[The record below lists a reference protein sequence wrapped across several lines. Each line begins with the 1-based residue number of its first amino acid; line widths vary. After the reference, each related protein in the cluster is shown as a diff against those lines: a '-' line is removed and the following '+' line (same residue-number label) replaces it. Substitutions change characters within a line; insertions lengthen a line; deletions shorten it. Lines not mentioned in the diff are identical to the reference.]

1 LTSVPPR
8 GGQVLGEGVNSL
20 RFAVRES
27 ALRPAFPHG
36 QRPRGGS
43 VADRVHLQ
51 RPGGA
56 ARRTDDALLP
66 AGEVRLG
73 AFTENLL
80 VQHVRGR
87 PPLGRRLLR
96 SISGRARVTGNDIP
110 GRERRLPP
118 GVVAGVLAPR
128 GR

>member
-1 LTSVPPR
+1 MTP
-8 GGQVLGEGVNSL
+8 GEGVNSL

-27 ALRPAFPHG
+27 ALRPASPYGH
-36 QRPRGGS
+36 RPRGGA
-43 VADRVHLQ
+43 VAGRVQCPH
-51 RPGGA
+51 GA
-56 ARRTDDALLP
+56 ARRTDLP

-73 AFTENLL
+73 AFTEHPL

-87 PPLGRRLLR
+87 PPLARRLLR
-96 SISGRARVTGNDIP
+96 GISRRARVVGAEVP

-118 GVVAGVLAPR
+118 GAVAGVLAVR